1 MQAGGL
7 RGLDQQ
13 GFAALVIFGCFW
25 GVLLPLAALMVFVVT
40 PPGGR
45 AAQLLGIWQSFGAGT
60 ALAAA
65 IFTTAIARFDFRAFI
80 PREQGLGELAPEAEY
95 VRFAPKAE
103 ST

>member
-1 MQAGGL
+1 MRSKYCPFL
-7 RGLDQQ
+7 FL
-13 GFAALVIFGCFW
+13 
-25 GVLLPLAALMVFVVT
+25 GVLLPLAALMVFVVA